1 MFIGYGRKGAGEKII
16 ARAENKNA
24 DTAAKGENQ
33 DKAVTA
39 NNTAV
44 EANKT
49 ERKKKTTVSTKEA
62 EANG

>member
-24 DTAAKGENQ
+24 DTAASEIKDN
-33 DKAVTA
+33 AVTA
-39 NNTAV
+39 DNTV
-44 EANKT
+44 TETVKT
-49 ERKKKTTVSTKEA
+49 ERKKKTTVSVKEA

>member
-24 DTAAKGENQ
+24 DTAASEIKDN
-33 DKAVTA
+33 AVTA
-39 NNTAV
+39 DNTV
-44 EANKT
+44 TETVKT

>member
-1 MFIGYGRKGAGEKII
+1 MFIGYGRKGAGKKII
-16 ARAENKNA
+16 AKSENKYA
-24 DTAAKGENQ
+24 DTAVSENQ

-39 NNTAV
+39 ENTAT

-49 ERKKKTTVSTKEA
+49 TKKKKAAVSTKEA